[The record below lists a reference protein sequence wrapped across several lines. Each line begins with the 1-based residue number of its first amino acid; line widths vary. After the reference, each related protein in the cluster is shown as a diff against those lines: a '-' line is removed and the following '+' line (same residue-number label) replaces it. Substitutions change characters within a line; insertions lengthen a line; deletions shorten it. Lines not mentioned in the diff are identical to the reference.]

1 MRALRRGFTL
11 IELLVVIAII
21 AVLIALLLPAVQQAR
36 EAARRSQCKNSLKQ
50 IGLALHNYEG
60 TMKVLPPGNIPATLA
75 SIHTQILPFLEQ
87 GNKAAQFDFNYSMTA
102 AQNVAANQQTL
113 PIYICPSD
121 GSSGALPKS
130 GSTDGMT
137 NYGPS
142 LGYATWYVDWT
153 DATVRFAGPFG
164 QGSKTKFGD
173 ITDGLSN
180 TALFSEFL
188 RGSGTSATATTTT
201 AITLSDPQYVA
212 HPLSVTGLA
221 PAGGNRD
228 YPQATCNANGT
239 ATLTRGLQYF
249 RGIPY
254 YSYYT
259 HTLTPNS
266 KFRDCYEST
275 SRGHLAARSQHTGGV
290 NVLLGDGS
298 VRFVSDNIDG
308 GVWKGV
314 GSKSGGEVLGDF

>member
-1 MRALRRGFTL
+1 MRASRRGFTL

-36 EAARRSQCKNSLKQ
+36 EAARRTQCKNNLKQ
-50 IGLALHNYEG
+50 IGLALHNYENALR
-60 TMKVLPPGNIPATLA
+60 VLPPGNIPTTLA
-75 SIHTQILPFLEQ
+75 SIHTQILPYLEQ
-87 GNKAAQFDFNYSMTA
+87 GNKAQQFDFNYSMTA

-113 PIYICPSD
+113 PIFICPSD
-121 GSSGALPKS
+121 PSTGGLPKS
-130 GSTDGMT
+130 GQTDGMT

-153 DATVRFAGPFG
+153 DAAVLYEGPFG
-164 QGSKTKFGD
+164 QGSRTKFGD

-180 TALFSEFL
+180 TALFAEFL
-188 RGSGTSATATTTT
+188 RGSGTSASATTASIPLT
-201 AITLSDPQYVA
+201 DPNYIS
-212 HPLSVTGLA
+212 HPVSVTGLA

-228 YPQATCNANGT
+228 YPQMTCHVPGT

-275 SRGHLAARSQHTGGV
+275 TRGHLAARSKHSGGV
-290 NVLLGDGS
+290 NFLLGDGA
-298 VRFVSDNIDG
+298 VRFVSDNIDLA
-308 GVWKGV
+308 VWRGV
-314 GSKSGGEVLGDF
+314 GSKSGGEVISDF